1 VYEQPP
7 VIPVQR
13 ELYDALA
20 AFFTEARRHP
30 SQPAFAAV
38 KDSEIFPLLVFLYRM
53 GLLRANGRPRSRR
66 FIEFLRGQFPGA
78 QELKREQ
85 SRIIVP

>member
-1 VYEQPP
+1 
-7 VIPVQR
+7 
-13 ELYDALA
+13 
-20 AFFTEARRHP
+20 
-30 SQPAFAAV
+30 
-38 KDSEIFPLLVFLYRM
+38 M

-78 QELKREQ
+78 QELKREE